1 MELKNIISETLN
13 EIEKMA
19 KTIDNGFNTAQKTP
33 SFFKTPPH
41 LQNTPNPKNANAPLE
56 SKNAAKIETQEK
68 ITEEKEEELKE
79 IITEEIVQEKIT
91 EEKEEELK
99 EIITEEIVQEKIT
112 EEKEEESKEI
122 ITEEITPKTP
132 TQETPT
138 QVLIPNERVFL
149 KGLLERTLVLFKGMQ
164 ALEEKEVLKRLD
176 LVARFLQYQ
185 LSVLEKRLESLE
197 RENTE

>member
-19 KTIDNGFNTAQKTP
+19 KTIDDGFNTAQKTP
-33 SFFKTPPH
+33 SFFKTPPN
-41 LQNTPNPKNANAPLE
+41 LQNTPNPKNANTPLE
-56 SKNAAKIETQEK
+56 PKNAAKIETQEK
-68 ITEEKEEELKE
+68 ITEEN
-79 IITEEIVQEKIT
+79 T
-91 EEKEEELK
+91 EEKEEEA
-99 EIITEEIVQEKIT
+99 Q
-112 EEKEEESKEI
+112 EI
-122 ITEEITPKTP
+122 ITEEIT
-132 TQETPT
+132 QENPT

-164 ALEEKEVLKRLD
+164 ALEEKEAMKRLD

>member
-1 MELKNIISETLN
+1 MAGRMELKNIISETLN

-19 KTIDNGFNTAQKTP
+19 KTIDDGFDRVQKTP

-41 LQNTPNPKNANAPLE
+41 LQNTPNPKNANASLE
-56 SKNAAKIETQEK
+56 PKNAAKIET
-68 ITEEKEEELKE
+68 
-79 IITEEIVQEKIT
+79 
-91 EEKEEELK
+91 
-99 EIITEEIVQEKIT
+99 QEKIT

-122 ITEEITPKTP
+122 ITEEITPKN
-132 TQETPT
+132 PT

-164 ALEEKEVLKRLD
+164 ALEEKEALKRLD

-197 RENTE
+197 QENTE

>member
-19 KTIDNGFNTAQKTP
+19 KTIDDGFDTAQKTP

-56 SKNAAKIETQEK
+56 PKNATKIETQEK
-68 ITEEKEEELKE
+68 ITEEKEEEAKE
-79 IITEEIVQEKIT
+79 IITEEIAQEN
-91 EEKEEELK
+91 
-99 EIITEEIVQEKIT
+99 
-112 EEKEEESKEI
+112 
-122 ITEEITPKTP
+122 P
-132 TQETPT
+132 TQA
-138 QVLIPNERVFL
+138 LIPNERVFL

-164 ALEEKEVLKRLD
+164 ALEEKEALKRLD

-185 LSVLEKRLESLE
+185 LSALEKRLESLE

>member
-19 KTIDNGFNTAQKTP
+19 KTIDNNFDAAQKTP

-41 LQNTPNPKNANAPLE
+41 LQNTPTPQNTPLE
-56 SKNAAKIETQEK
+56 PKNAAKIETQEK
-68 ITEEKEEELKE
+68 ITEEN
-79 IITEEIVQEKIT
+79 T
-91 EEKEEELK
+91 EEKEEA
-99 EIITEEIVQEKIT
+99 Q
-112 EEKEEESKEI
+112 EI
-122 ITEEITPKTP
+122 ITEEITPKN
-132 TQETPT
+132 PT
-138 QVLIPNERVFL
+138 QVLISNERVFL
-149 KGLLERTLVLFKGMQ
+149 KNLLERTLVLFQGMQ
-164 ALEEKEVLKRLD
+164 ALEEKEAMKRLD

>member
-19 KTIDNGFNTAQKTP
+19 KTIDDGFNTAQKTP
-33 SFFKTPPH
+33 SFFKTPPN
-41 LQNTPNPKNANAPLE
+41 LQNTPNPKNANTPLE

-68 ITEEKEEELKE
+68 ITEEKEEEIPE
-79 IITEEIVQEKIT
+79 IITEEIV
-91 EEKEEELK
+91 
-99 EIITEEIVQEKIT
+99 
-112 EEKEEESKEI
+112 
-122 ITEEITPKTP
+122 
-132 TQETPT
+132 QETPT

-149 KGLLERTLVLFKGMQ
+149 KNLLERTLVLFQGMQ
-164 ALEEKEVLKRLD
+164 ALEEKEAMKRLD

>member
-1 MELKNIISETLN
+1 MAGRMELKNIISETLN

-19 KTIDNGFNTAQKTP
+19 KTIDDGFNTVQKTP

-56 SKNAAKIETQEK
+56 PKNAAKIETQEK

-79 IITEEIVQEKIT
+79 IITEEI
-91 EEKEEELK
+91 
-99 EIITEEIVQEKIT
+99 
-112 EEKEEESKEI
+112 
-122 ITEEITPKTP
+122 TPKNP

-138 QVLIPNERVFL
+138 QALIPNERVFL

-164 ALEEKEVLKRLD
+164 ALEEKEALKRLD
-176 LVARFLQYQ
+176 LVERFLQYQ
-185 LSVLEKRLESLE
+185 LSALEKRLESLE

>member
-19 KTIDNGFNTAQKTP
+19 KTIDDGFNMAQKTP

-41 LQNTPNPKNANAPLE
+41 LQNTPNPKNANTPLE
-56 SKNAAKIETQEK
+56 PKNAAKIETQEK

-79 IITEEIVQEKIT
+79 IITEEI
-91 EEKEEELK
+91 
-99 EIITEEIVQEKIT
+99 
-112 EEKEEESKEI
+112 
-122 ITEEITPKTP
+122 

-138 QVLIPNERVFL
+138 QALIPNERVFL

-164 ALEEKEVLKRLD
+164 ALEEKEALKRLD

>member
-19 KTIDNGFNTAQKTP
+19 KTIDNGFDRTQKTP

-56 SKNAAKIETQEK
+56 SKNATKIETQEK

-79 IITEEIVQEKIT
+79 IITEEITQE
-91 EEKEEELK
+91 
-99 EIITEEIVQEKIT
+99 
-112 EEKEEESKEI
+112 
-122 ITEEITPKTP
+122 TP

-138 QVLIPNERVFL
+138 QALIPNERVFL

-164 ALEEKEVLKRLD
+164 ALEEKEALKRLD
-176 LVARFLQYQ
+176 LVERFLQYQ
-185 LSVLEKRLESLE
+185 LSALEKRLESLE

>member
-19 KTIDNGFNTAQKTP
+19 KTIDDGFNTAQKTP

-41 LQNTPNPKNANAPLE
+41 LQNTPNPKNANTPLE
-56 SKNAAKIETQEK
+56 PKNATKIET
-68 ITEEKEEELKE
+68 
-79 IITEEIVQEKIT
+79 
-91 EEKEEELK
+91 
-99 EIITEEIVQEKIT
+99 QEKIT

-122 ITEEITPKTP
+122 ITEEIAQENP
-132 TQETPT
+132 TQA
-138 QVLIPNERVFL
+138 LIPNERVFL

-164 ALEEKEVLKRLD
+164 ALEEKEAMKRLD

-185 LSVLEKRLESLE
+185 LSALEKRLESLE

>member
-1 MELKNIISETLN
+1 MAGRMELKNIISETLN

-19 KTIDNGFNTAQKTP
+19 KTIDDGFNTTQKTP

-41 LQNTPNPKNANAPLE
+41 LQNTPSPKNTNAPLE

-79 IITEEIVQEKIT
+79 IITEEI
-91 EEKEEELK
+91 
-99 EIITEEIVQEKIT
+99 
-112 EEKEEESKEI
+112 
-122 ITEEITPKTP
+122 TPKTP
-132 TQETPT
+132 TQENPT
-138 QVLIPNERVFL
+138 QALIPNERVFL

-164 ALEEKEVLKRLD
+164 ALEEKEAMKRLD
-176 LVARFLQYQ
+176 LVERFLQYQ

>member
-19 KTIDNGFNTAQKTP
+19 ETIDDGFNTAQKTP

-41 LQNTPNPKNANAPLE
+41 LQNTPNPKNANTPLE

-68 ITEEKEEELKE
+68 ITEEN
-79 IITEEIVQEKIT
+79 T
-91 EEKEEELK
+91 EEKEEEVL
-99 EIITEEIVQEKIT
+99 EIITGEIA
-112 EEKEEESKEI
+112 
-122 ITEEITPKTP
+122 
-132 TQETPT
+132 QETPT
-138 QVLIPNERVFL
+138 QALIPNERVFL
-149 KGLLERTLVLFKGMQ
+149 KGLLERTLVLLKGMQ
-164 ALEEKEVLKRLD
+164 ALEEKEAMKRLD

-185 LSVLEKRLESLE
+185 LSTLEKRLESLE

>member
-1 MELKNIISETLN
+1 MAGRMELKNIISETLN

-19 KTIDNGFNTAQKTP
+19 KTIDDGFNTAQKTP

-56 SKNAAKIETQEK
+56 PKNAAKIETQEK
-68 ITEEKEEELKE
+68 ITEEKEEEIPE
-79 IITEEIVQEKIT
+79 IITEEI
-91 EEKEEELK
+91 
-99 EIITEEIVQEKIT
+99 
-112 EEKEEESKEI
+112 
-122 ITEEITPKTP
+122 

-164 ALEEKEVLKRLD
+164 ALEEKEALKRLD
-176 LVARFLQYQ
+176 LVVRFLQYQ
-185 LSVLEKRLESLE
+185 LSALEKRLESLE

>member
-19 KTIDNGFNTAQKTP
+19 KTIDDGFDRVQKTP

-56 SKNAAKIETQEK
+56 PKNAAKIETQEK

-79 IITEEIVQEKIT
+79 IITEEITQEN
-91 EEKEEELK
+91 
-99 EIITEEIVQEKIT
+99 
-112 EEKEEESKEI
+112 
-122 ITEEITPKTP
+122 P
-132 TQETPT
+132 TQENPTQENPT

-164 ALEEKEVLKRLD
+164 ALEEKEAMKRLD

-197 RENTE
+197 QEKTE

>member
-1 MELKNIISETLN
+1 MAGRMELKNIISETLN

-19 KTIDNGFNTAQKTP
+19 KTIDDGFDTAQKTP

-56 SKNAAKIETQEK
+56 SKNAAKNATKIETQEK
-68 ITEEKEEELKE
+68 ITEENTEEKEEELKE
-79 IITEEIVQEKIT
+79 IITEEIA
-91 EEKEEELK
+91 
-99 EIITEEIVQEKIT
+99 
-112 EEKEEESKEI
+112 
-122 ITEEITPKTP
+122 
-132 TQETPT
+132 QETPT
-138 QVLIPNERVFL
+138 QALIPNERVFL

-164 ALEEKEVLKRLD
+164 ALEEKEALKRLD

-185 LSVLEKRLESLE
+185 LSTLEKRLESLE